1 MNVSPRT
8 TDRVEGGALG
18 QPQPCKREKQEQED
32 PGSRPWVAHVTEQ
45 AVAALWG
52 HGDHQA
58 KSCRGDRVITLV
70 LSWQVDPDD
79 VLTKEEQIYLLVEAK
94 EKCQRDIKAQ
104 LEKIKGSVPPLHMG
118 QPAPVELATLW
129 KMLSPPMGAGWG
141 QGHMAPKGLWSCR
154 HSGCSGRDV
163 SPSLALPA
171 APPALQARADCV
183 AAHFPRSGPAHA
195 WGSWRYAVA
204 LFGDVRCV
212 FALWPDTSCLPEW
225 DGIICWPKGSPS
237 QEVSVPCPDYIYDF
251 NHKGK
256 RFHLGREQPHLGD
269 NPPWSRDVSGLPVGP
284 STVTAPVA
292 VPRSCLQVLQCLW
305 DLGHGS
311 QHQQDLGQLHRMC
324 SALLLRQPEPREGDL
339 ACQRCWEKGLGWGQ
353 GIVQQRPGELLG
365 AGGSSPLTPQ
375 TSPAPPVLS
384 AQRPG
389 RWAWAAEGLWSSA
402 LLFQEVFD
410 RLHLMYTVGYSIS
423 LACLIV
429 AVCILSYFKRLHCTR
444 NYIHVH
450 LFTSFICRAVS
461 IFVKDM
467 VLYSGTLASETEK
480 MREDDFK
487 AEMGPSPG
495 QRSHL
500 VGCKVVVT
508 LFLYFLAT
516 NHYWILVEGLYL
528 HSLIFMAFLSNKNY
542 LWVLIIIGW
551 GLPAVFVSVWASVR
565 ASLADTQCWD
575 LSAGNMKWIYQVPI
589 LAAIVVN
596 FFLFLNIV
604 RVLASKLW
612 ETNTGKLDP
621 RQQYRQLLKSTLVLM
636 PLFGVHYV
644 VFMAMP
650 YTEVSGV
657 LWQIQMHYEMLFN
670 SSQGFFVAFI
680 YCFCNGEVQAE
691 IKKAHFRRSLALDF
705 KQKARA
711 TSVAGSCCYGGLA
724 SHATTSF
731 SMSLAGR
738 GAGSTQQRG
747 LLLPVRGSLP
757 GYIPSSFASDNFLPC
772 PTQEMSQKACGENIV
787 DLADLSQHHP
797 NINKELETML

>member
-1 MNVSPRT
+1 EASVP
-8 TDRVEGGALG
+8 VGGITVALL
-18 QPQPCKREKQEQED
+18 CCCLLR
-32 PGSRPWVAHVTEQ
+32 
-45 AVAALWG
+45 AAWAL
-52 HGDHQA
+52 
-58 KSCRGDRVITLV
+58 
-70 LSWQVDPDD
+70 VDPDD

-94 EKCQRDIKAQ
+94 EKCQRDVKAQ
-104 LEKIKGSVPPLHMG
+104 LEKIQDP
-118 QPAPVELATLW
+118 
-129 KMLSPPMGAGWG
+129 
-141 QGHMAPKGLWSCR
+141 
-154 HSGCSGRDV
+154 
-163 SPSLALPA
+163 
-171 APPALQARADCV
+171 
-183 AAHFPRSGPAHA
+183 
-195 WGSWRYAVA
+195 
-204 LFGDVRCV
+204 
-212 FALWPDTSCLPEW
+212 SCLPEW

-251 NHKGK
+251 NHKGHAY
-256 RFHLGREQPHLGD
+256 RY
-269 NPPWSRDVSGLPVGP
+269 
-284 STVTAPVA
+284 
-292 VPRSCLQVLQCLW
+292 
-305 DLGHGS
+305 
-311 QHQQDLGQLHRMC
+311 C
-324 SALLLRQPEPREGDL
+324 SAYGTW
-339 ACQRCWEKGLGWGQ
+339 A
-353 GIVQQRPGELLG
+353 V
-365 AGGSSPLTPQ
+365 A
-375 TSPAPPVLS
+375 LS
-384 AQRPG
+384 TNKT
-389 RWAWAAEGLWSSA
+389 WANYTECA
-402 LLFQEVFD
+402 LLFSSESRSREKEVFD

-423 LACLIV
+423 LASLIV

-461 IFVKDM
+461 IFVKDV
-467 VLYSGTLASETEK
+467 VLYSGTLASETGK
-480 MREDDFK
+480 MQEDEFK

-495 QRSHL
+495 QRSHQATDTGTSL
-500 VGCKVVVT
+500 PVCPQVGCKLVVT

-604 RVLASKLW
+604 RVLVSKLW
-612 ETNTGKLDP
+612 GTNTGQLDP

-691 IKKAHFRRSLALDF
+691 IRKAHFRRSLALDF

-711 TSVAGSCCYGGLA
+711 TSAAGSCCYGGLV

-738 GAGSTQQRG
+738 GVGSTQQQG
-747 LLLPVRGSLP
+747 LLLPARASRP
-757 GYIPSSFASDNFLPC
+757 GYIPGPFASGNFLPC
-772 PTQEMSQKACGENIV
+772 SAQEMSQKAGEEKRM
-787 DLADLSQHHP
+787 DLTDLTLHCP
-797 NINKELETML
+797 NVSKELETML

>member
-1 MNVSPRT
+1 MEASVP
-8 TDRVEGGALG
+8 VGGISVALL
-18 QPQPCKREKQEQED
+18 CC
-32 PGSRPWVAHVTEQ
+32 SLLSSAW
-45 AVAALWG
+45 AL
-52 HGDHQA
+52 
-58 KSCRGDRVITLV
+58 
-70 LSWQVDPDD
+70 VDPDD

-94 EKCQRDIKAQ
+94 EKCQGDITAQ
-104 LEKIKGSVPPLHMG
+104 LEKIK
-118 QPAPVELATLW
+118 
-129 KMLSPPMGAGWG
+129 
-141 QGHMAPKGLWSCR
+141 
-154 HSGCSGRDV
+154 
-163 SPSLALPA
+163 
-171 APPALQARADCV
+171 
-183 AAHFPRSGPAHA
+183 
-195 WGSWRYAVA
+195 
-204 LFGDVRCV
+204 
-212 FALWPDTSCLPEW
+212 DTSCPPEW

-251 NHKGK
+251 NHKGHAY
-256 RFHLGREQPHLGD
+256 RY
-269 NPPWSRDVSGLPVGP
+269 
-284 STVTAPVA
+284 
-292 VPRSCLQVLQCLW
+292 
-305 DLGHGS
+305 
-311 QHQQDLGQLHRMC
+311 C
-324 SALLLRQPEPREGDL
+324 SAYGTWAVALSTNKTWANYSECAPLFSPEGRSRQ
-339 ACQRCWEKGLGWGQ
+339 K
-353 GIVQQRPGELLG
+353 
-365 AGGSSPLTPQ
+365 
-375 TSPAPPVLS
+375 
-384 AQRPG
+384 
-389 RWAWAAEGLWSSA
+389 
-402 LLFQEVFD
+402 EVFD
-410 RLHLMYTVGYSIS
+410 RLHLMYTVGYSLS
-423 LACLIV
+423 LASLIV

-450 LFTSFICRAVS
+450 LFTSFICRALS
-461 IFVKDM
+461 IFVKDL
-467 VLYSGTLASETEK
+467 VLYSGPMASEAEK
-480 MREDDFK
+480 VQEDDFK
-487 AEMGPSPG
+487 AEMGPSAG

-500 VGCKVVVT
+500 VGCKVAVT
-508 LFLYFLAT
+508 FFLYFLAT

-691 IKKAHFRRSLALDF
+691 IRKAHFRRSLALDL
-705 KQKARA
+705 KQQARA
-711 TSVAGSCCYGGLA
+711 TSAGGSCCCGGLA

-731 SMSLAGR
+731 SLSLAGR

-747 LLLPVRGSLP
+747 LLLPARASLP
-757 GYIPSSFASDNFLPC
+757 GYVPSSFASGNFLPC
-772 PTQEMSQKACGENIV
+772 PPQAVSQEACGKNRV
-787 DLADLSQHHP
+787 DLTDLNQHHP
-797 NINKELETML
+797 NLNKELETML

>member
-1 MNVSPRT
+1 MEASVPVGGITSGSPLLLPPELC
-8 TDRVEGGALG
+8 V
-18 QPQPCKREKQEQED
+18 
-32 PGSRPWVAHVTEQ
+32 GSASTEQ
-45 AVAALWG
+45 GRVWAS
-52 HGDHQA
+52 HG
-58 KSCRGDRVITLV
+58 SC
-70 LSWQVDPDD
+70 
-79 VLTKEEQIYLLVEAK
+79 A
-94 EKCQRDIKAQ
+94 
-104 LEKIKGSVPPLHMG
+104 
-118 QPAPVELATLW
+118 
-129 KMLSPPMGAGWG
+129 
-141 QGHMAPKGLWSCR
+141 
-154 HSGCSGRDV
+154 
-163 SPSLALPA
+163 
-171 APPALQARADCV
+171 
-183 AAHFPRSGPAHA
+183 
-195 WGSWRYAVA
+195 
-204 LFGDVRCV
+204 
-212 FALWPDTSCLPEW
+212 
-225 DGIICWPKGSPS
+225 
-237 QEVSVPCPDYIYDF
+237 
-251 NHKGK
+251 
-256 RFHLGREQPHLGD
+256 
-269 NPPWSRDVSGLPVGP
+269 
-284 STVTAPVA
+284 VTAPVLF
-292 VPRSCLQVLQCLW
+292 P
-305 DLGHGS
+305 GHAY
-311 QHQQDLGQLHRMC
+311 RYC
-324 SALLLRQPEPREGDL
+324 SAYGTW
-339 ACQRCWEKGLGWGQ
+339 AM
-353 GIVQQRPGELLG
+353 
-365 AGGSSPLTPQ
+365 A
-375 TSPAPPVLS
+375 LS
-384 AQRPG
+384 INKT
-389 RWAWAAEGLWSSA
+389 WANYTECA
-402 LLFQEVFD
+402 LLFSSESRSREKEVFD
-410 RLHLMYTVGYSIS
+410 RLHLMYTIGYSIS
-423 LACLIV
+423 LASLIV

-500 VGCKVVVT
+500 TQSALVREIPLLREIPRAPAPRLMLRYPRGDVAPCQRRNMSHTRGTAWILLAREQKPPGFAFRGQHGMGTSLTLCPQVGCKVVVT

-565 ASLADTQCWD
+565 ASLADTECWD

-711 TSVAGSCCYGGLA
+711 TSAAGSCCYGGLA

-747 LLLPVRGSLP
+747 LLLLARASLP

-772 PTQEMSQKACGENIV
+772 PTQEMSQKACGENI
-787 DLADLSQHHP
+787 ADLTDLNQHHP
-797 NINKELETML
+797 NLKKELETML

>member
-1 MNVSPRT
+1 MEASVP
-8 TDRVEGGALG
+8 VGG
-18 QPQPCKREKQEQED
+18 
-32 PGSRPWVAHVTEQ
+32 
-45 AVAALWG
+45 
-52 HGDHQA
+52 
-58 KSCRGDRVITLV
+58 ITVV
-70 LSWQVDPDD
+70 LLCCCLLSSAWSLVDPDD

-94 EKCQRDIKAQ
+94 EKCLRDIKAQ
-104 LEKIKGSVPPLHMG
+104 MEKIK
-118 QPAPVELATLW
+118 
-129 KMLSPPMGAGWG
+129 
-141 QGHMAPKGLWSCR
+141 
-154 HSGCSGRDV
+154 
-163 SPSLALPA
+163 
-171 APPALQARADCV
+171 
-183 AAHFPRSGPAHA
+183 
-195 WGSWRYAVA
+195 
-204 LFGDVRCV
+204 
-212 FALWPDTSCLPEW
+212 DTSCLPEW

-237 QEVSVPCPDYIYDF
+237 QEVSVPCPSYIYDF
-251 NHKGK
+251 NHKGHAY
-256 RFHLGREQPHLGD
+256 RY
-269 NPPWSRDVSGLPVGP
+269 
-284 STVTAPVA
+284 
-292 VPRSCLQVLQCLW
+292 
-305 DLGHGS
+305 
-311 QHQQDLGQLHRMC
+311 C
-324 SALLLRQPEPREGDL
+324 SPYGTWAMALSIN
-339 ACQRCWEKGLGWGQ
+339 K
-353 GIVQQRPGELLG
+353 
-365 AGGSSPLTPQ
+365 T
-375 TSPAPPVLS
+375 
-384 AQRPG
+384 
-389 RWAWAAEGLWSSA
+389 WANYTECA
-402 LLFQEVFD
+402 LLFSSETAKTREVFD

-423 LACLIV
+423 LASLIV

-487 AEMGPSPG
+487 AEIGPSPG

-565 ASLADTQCWD
+565 ASLADTQYVEAEVVA
-575 LSAGNMKWIYQVPI
+575 LFAGTLCQRLPGGCRTVGRSRLRDGSISPGRK
-589 LAAIVVN
+589 
-596 FFLFLNIV
+596 
-604 RVLASKLW
+604 
-612 ETNTGKLDP
+612 
-621 RQQYRQLLKSTLVLM
+621 LLKSTLVLM

-711 TSVAGSCCYGGLA
+711 TGAAGSCCYGGLG
-724 SHATTSF
+724 SQATTSF
-731 SMSLAGR
+731 STSLAGR
-738 GAGSTQQRG
+738 GTGSTQQRG
-747 LLLPVRGSLP
+747 LLLPLRASLP
-757 GYIPSSFASDNFLPC
+757 GYIPSSFASDPFLPC
-772 PTQEMSQKACGENIV
+772 PSQEMSQKVCGENLV
-787 DLADLSQHHP
+787 DLTDLNQRHP
-797 NINKELETML
+797 SLNKELETML

>member
-1 MNVSPRT
+1 MEASIPV
-8 TDRVEGGALG
+8 GGITASLLCCCLLSSAWAL
-18 QPQPCKREKQEQED
+18 
-32 PGSRPWVAHVTEQ
+32 
-45 AVAALWG
+45 
-52 HGDHQA
+52 
-58 KSCRGDRVITLV
+58 
-70 LSWQVDPDD
+70 VDPDD

-104 LEKIKGSVPPLHMG
+104 LENIK
-118 QPAPVELATLW
+118 
-129 KMLSPPMGAGWG
+129 
-141 QGHMAPKGLWSCR
+141 
-154 HSGCSGRDV
+154 
-163 SPSLALPA
+163 
-171 APPALQARADCV
+171 
-183 AAHFPRSGPAHA
+183 
-195 WGSWRYAVA
+195 
-204 LFGDVRCV
+204 
-212 FALWPDTSCLPEW
+212 DTSCLPEW

-251 NHKGK
+251 NH
-256 RFHLGREQPHLGD
+256 
-269 NPPWSRDVSGLPVGP
+269 N
-284 STVTAPVA
+284 
-292 VPRSCLQVLQCLW
+292 
-305 DLGHGS
+305 GHAY
-311 QHQQDLGQLHRMC
+311 RYC
-324 SALLLRQPEPREGDL
+324 SAYGTW
-339 ACQRCWEKGLGWGQ
+339 AM
-353 GIVQQRPGELLG
+353 
-365 AGGSSPLTPQ
+365 A
-375 TSPAPPVLS
+375 LS
-384 AQRPG
+384 INKT
-389 RWAWAAEGLWSSA
+389 WANYTECA
-402 LLFQEVFD
+402 LLVSSESRSREKEVFD

-423 LACLIV
+423 LASLIV

-467 VLYSGTLASETEK
+467 VLYSGTLASEMEK

-528 HSLIFMAFLSNKNY
+528 HNLIFMAFLSNKNY

-565 ASLADTQCWD
+565 ASLADTECWD

-636 PLFGVHYV
+636 PLFGVHYM

-680 YCFCNGEVQAE
+680 YCFCNGEVSSNLQGAE
-691 IKKAHFRRSLALDF
+691 
-705 KQKARA
+705 QC
-711 TSVAGSCCYGGLA
+711 GYGGLA

-738 GAGSTQQRG
+738 GAGGTQQRG
-747 LLLPVRGSLP
+747 LLLPARASLP
-757 GYIPSSFASDNFLPC
+757 GYIPSSFASDHFLPC

-787 DLADLSQHHP
+787 DLTGLNQRHP
-797 NINKELETML
+797 NLNKELETML

>member
-1 MNVSPRT
+1 MVASGS
-8 TDRVEGGALG
+8 GGGVVVALL
-18 QPQPCKREKQEQED
+18 CCCLL
-32 PGSRPWVAHVTEQ
+32 SSAW
-45 AVAALWG
+45 AL
-52 HGDHQA
+52 
-58 KSCRGDRVITLV
+58 
-70 LSWQVDPDD
+70 VDPDD

-94 EKCQRDIKAQ
+94 EKCQRDIKTQ
-104 LEKIKGSVPPLHMG
+104 LEKIK
-118 QPAPVELATLW
+118 
-129 KMLSPPMGAGWG
+129 
-141 QGHMAPKGLWSCR
+141 
-154 HSGCSGRDV
+154 
-163 SPSLALPA
+163 
-171 APPALQARADCV
+171 
-183 AAHFPRSGPAHA
+183 
-195 WGSWRYAVA
+195 
-204 LFGDVRCV
+204 
-212 FALWPDTSCLPEW
+212 DTSCLPEW
-225 DGIICWPKGSPS
+225 DGIICWPEGSPS
-237 QEVSVPCPDYIYDF
+237 QEVAVPCPDYIYDF
-251 NHKGK
+251 NHKGHAY
-256 RFHLGREQPHLGD
+256 RY
-269 NPPWSRDVSGLPVGP
+269 
-284 STVTAPVA
+284 
-292 VPRSCLQVLQCLW
+292 
-305 DLGHGS
+305 
-311 QHQQDLGQLHRMC
+311 C
-324 SALLLRQPEPREGDL
+324 SAYGTWEMALSLNKTWANYTECAVLFSSESRSRE
-339 ACQRCWEKGLGWGQ
+339 K
-353 GIVQQRPGELLG
+353 
-365 AGGSSPLTPQ
+365 
-375 TSPAPPVLS
+375 
-384 AQRPG
+384 
-389 RWAWAAEGLWSSA
+389 
-402 LLFQEVFD
+402 EVFE
-410 RLHLMYTVGYSIS
+410 RLHLMYTIGYSIS
-423 LACLIV
+423 LASLIV

-467 VLYSGTLASETEK
+467 VLYSASETEK
-480 MREDDFK
+480 LREDDFK
-487 AEMGPSPG
+487 AEMGSSPG

-528 HSLIFMAFLSNKNY
+528 HSLIFMAFLSNKSY

-711 TSVAGSCCYGGLA
+711 TSAVGSCYYGGLA

-738 GAGSTQQRG
+738 AAGSTQQRG
-747 LLLPVRGSLP
+747 LLLPARASLP
-757 GYIPSSFASDNFLPC
+757 GCIPGSFALDFLPC
-772 PTQEMSQKACGENIV
+772 PTQEMSQKACGETTGDLDV
-787 DLADLSQHHP
+787 DRSHP
-797 NINKELETML
+797 NLNKELETML